1 MVCSRCGAKN
11 PEDAKFCIEC
21 GAKFVSR
28 DGSASLVSYSEFG
41 SFWERFLAYC
51 IDSAILAFGSIVIG
65 FLGAFFIGFIMALMG
80 KEIEEMEEFFIV
92 LYYIL
97 AFLFCWLYFTI
108 MQSSKLQ
115 ATVGKKVCKLVVTDL
130 TGSRISFVKAN
141 ARFWSKFISA
151 AIFGIGY
158 LMAAFT
164 EKHQALHDMI
174 ADTVVLKRK

>member
-1 MVCSRCGAKN
+1 
-11 PEDAKFCIEC
+11 
-21 GAKFVSR
+21 
-28 DGSASLVSYSEFG
+28 
-41 SFWERFLAYC
+41 
-51 IDSAILAFGSIVIG
+51 
-65 FLGAFFIGFIMALMG
+65 
-80 KEIEEMEEFFIV
+80 
-92 LYYIL
+92 

>member
-1 MVCSRCGAKN
+1 MVCSKCGATN

-21 GAKFVSR
+21 GAEFVSR
-28 DGSASLVSYSEFG
+28 EENITSVSYSEFG

-51 IDSAILAFGSIVIG
+51 IDSAILIFGSIPVG
-65 FLGAFFIGFIMALMG
+65 FLGSFFIGFIIALMG
-80 KEIEEMEEFFIV
+80 SEIEEMEGFFIV

-97 AFLFCWLYFTI
+97 AFVSSWLYFTI

-115 ATVGKKVCKLVVTDL
+115 ATVGKKVCNLVVTNS
-130 TGSRISFVKAN
+130 TGNRISFGKAN
-141 ARFWSKFISA
+141 VRFWSKFISA
-151 AIFGIGY
+151 VIFGIGY

-174 ADTVVLKRK
+174 ADTVVLKKK

>member
-21 GAKFVSR
+21 GAKFVRR
-28 DGSASLVSYSEFG
+28 DENISAVSYSEFG
-41 SFWERFLAYC
+41 SFWERFLAFF
-51 IDSAILAFGSIVIG
+51 IDSAILTFGSIAVS
-65 FLGAFFIGFIMALMG
+65 FLVAFFIGFIMALMG
-80 KEIEEMEEFFIV
+80 SEIEEMEGFFIV
-92 LYYIL
+92 LYYIM
-97 AFLFCWLYFTI
+97 AFISGWLYFTI

-115 ATVGKKVCKLVVTDL
+115 ATVGKKACNLVVTNS
-130 TGSRISFVKAN
+130 TGNRISFGKAN
-141 ARFWSKFISA
+141 VRFWSKFISS

-174 ADTVVLKRK
+174 AGTVVLKRK

>member
-11 PEDAKFCIEC
+11 PLDAKFCIEC

-28 DGSASLVSYSEFG
+28 DENITSISYSEFG

-51 IDSAILAFGSIVIG
+51 IDSAILTFGSIAVS

-80 KEIEEMEEFFIV
+80 SEIEEMEGFFIV

-97 AFLFCWLYFTI
+97 AFLSAWLYFTI

-115 ATVGKKVCKLVVTDL
+115 ATVGKKVCNLVVVDPA
-130 TGSRISFVKAN
+130 GNRISFGKAN
-141 ARFWSKFISA
+141 VRFWSKFISG